1 MASFE
6 SRMILFILHKL
17 NTKRSFE
24 HYFKR
29 GKLNSEVSKKP
40 SRKLESLAT
49 ITTSGILGRNNHIV
63 TSKKQTSDVH
73 VLYFH
78 GGAYVLGLKNH
89 HYNFVSG
96 LVESIG
102 CKVSILDY
110 PLAPRY
116 KANQTLDVAIELYR
130 AAIEQESADKIV
142 LMGDSSGGGLALG
155 LAQYLRDHS
164 IPQPKQVILLSPW
177 LDITMQNLDMLAI
190 DKLDPILSIEGL
202 IMAGQAY
209 AGNQDPKTPYIS
221 PIYGNFDDLA
231 PISLFTST
239 NDILNA
245 DARKLKRMMDQQGT
259 VMRYEEYSG
268 LFHDW
273 MVFNIRESRDVIAKI
288 TEILGS

>member
-29 GKLNSEVSKKP
+29 GKLDSEVSKKP
-40 SRKLESLAT
+40 NRKLKSLAN
-49 ITTSGILGRNNHIV
+49 ITKKEVSGRSIYTMIPKN
-63 TSKKQTSDVH
+63 QMSDIH

-89 HYNFVSG
+89 HYNFISRCIKF
-96 LVESIG
+96 IG
-102 CKVSILDY
+102 CKVTIIDY

-116 KANQTLDVAIELYR
+116 TAKDAYEVAVAVYKGI
-130 AAIEQESADKIV
+130 IKTESAEKIV
-142 LMGDSSGGGLALG
+142 LMGDSSGGGLAIG
-155 LAQYLRDHS
+155 LAQYLRDKQ
-164 IPQPKQVILLSPW
+164 IPQPKQIILLSPW
-177 LDITMQNLDMLAI
+177 LDVTMQNPDMTAI

-202 IMAGQAY
+202 KMAGQAY
-209 AGNQDPKTPYIS
+209 AGFQDPKNPYIS
-221 PIYGNFDDLA
+221 PMYGTFEDLGA
-231 PISLFTST
+231 ISLFTSI

-245 DARKLKRMMDQQGT
+245 DARKLKGMLEQQG
-259 VMRYEEYSG
+259 VGIRYEEYSG

-273 MVFNIRESRDVIAKI
+273 MIFDISESRDVIATIK
-288 TEILGS
+288 EILGN

>member
-29 GKLNSEVSKKP
+29 GKLDSEESKKP
-40 SRKLESLAT
+40 NRKLKSLAAVT
-49 ITTSGILGRNNHIV
+49 QTDVSGRNIYTVIPKN
-63 TSKKQTSDVH
+63 QTSAIH

-89 HYNFVSG
+89 HYNFVSRCIK
-96 LVESIG
+96 SIG
-102 CKVSILDY
+102 CKVTIIDY

-116 KANQTLDVAIELYR
+116 TAENAYEVAIAVYKG
-130 AAIEQESADKIV
+130 IIKSESADKIV

-155 LAQYLRDHS
+155 LAQYLRDQQ
-164 IPQPKQVILLSPW
+164 IPQPKQIILLSPW
-177 LDITMQNLDMLAI
+177 LDVTMQNPDMAAI
-190 DKLDPILSIEGL
+190 DKHDPILSIEGL

-209 AGNQDPKTPYIS
+209 AGNKDPKDPMIS
-221 PIYGNFDDLA
+221 PMYGTFENLGA
-231 PISLFTST
+231 ISLFTST

-245 DARKLKRMMDQQGT
+245 DARKFKRMSDQQG
-259 VMRYEEYSG
+259 VGIRYEEYAE

-273 MVFNIRESRDVIAKI
+273 MIFDIRESKDVVAKI
-288 TEILGS
+288 TEIVG